1 MRPRLGS
8 WSERCLSGSIFR
20 TRDPTGEIVDP
31 ALAGTVSQVAH
42 ADLPDIE
49 DRLDDLRR
57 IFTDQ
62 DGVFPRSCLGEGDGQ
77 FISEGDE
84 IPDHRLGN
92 RNPSG
97 ETFRLHF
104 EFDLAGNV
112 DAFHP
117 FGPG

>member
-1 MRPRLGS
+1 MRLRLGS
-8 WSERCLSGSIFR
+8 LSERCLPGTIFR
-20 TRDPTGEIVDP
+20 TQDPTGEFVDP
-31 ALAGTVSQVAH
+31 ALAGAVSQVAL

-62 DGVFPRSCLGEGDGQ
+62 DGVFPGSCLGEGDGQ

-84 IPDHRLGN
+84 VPDHRLGN
-92 RNPSG
+92 RNPFG
-97 ETFRLHF
+97 KAFRLHF
-104 EFDLAGNV
+104 EFDLAGNI
-112 DAFHP
+112 DALHP